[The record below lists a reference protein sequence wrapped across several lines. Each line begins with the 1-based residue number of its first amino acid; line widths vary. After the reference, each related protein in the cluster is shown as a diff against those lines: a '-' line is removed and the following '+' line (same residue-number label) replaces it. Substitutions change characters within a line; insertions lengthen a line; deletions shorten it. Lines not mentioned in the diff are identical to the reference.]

1 MRTIAIANHK
11 GGVGKTTSVASIG
24 TALARRGYKVLLVD
38 LDAQANLTTS
48 LYNQEPEASVYD
60 VFKET
65 TQTLPIVE
73 VQKNISLLP
82 SSLDMA
88 GVELEISSKVS
99 REYLLKDA
107 LESVAGD
114 YDFCILDCPPSLG
127 LVTINAFVAST
138 DLFITLTAEALPSK
152 GLAMLLRIV
161 EQVKK
166 RLNPTLSLSGVL
178 ITRWESSNLS
188 KEVEE
193 QLRENFGE
201 LVFNTKIRKNI
212 SLAEAPLFARDIF
225 THAPQSNGAKDY
237 ETLTEEIVNRVVN
250 VVK

>member
-24 TALARRGYKVLLVD
+24 TALARKGYRVLLVD
-38 LDAQANLTTS
+38 LDAQANLTAS
-48 LYNQEPEASVYD
+48 LSKQEHEASVYD
-60 VFKET
+60 VLKGNTE
-65 TQTLPIVE
+65 TLPVI
-73 VQKNISLLP
+73 QIQQNLSLLP

-88 GVELEISSKVS
+88 GIELEISSQVS

-107 LESVAGD
+107 LELVAKD
-114 YDFCILDCPPSLG
+114 YDFCLLDCPPSLG
-127 LVTINAFVAST
+127 LVTINALVSAT

-152 GLAMLLRIV
+152 GLAMLQKIV

-166 RLNPTLSLSGVL
+166 RLNPSLVLSGVL

-188 KEVEE
+188 KIVEE
-193 QLRENFGE
+193 QLRGTFGDV
-201 LVFNTKIRKNI
+201 VFNTRIRKNV
-212 SLAEAPLFARDIF
+212 SLAEAPLFSRDIF

-237 ETLTEEIVNRVVN
+237 EAIAEEILQRTERN
-250 VVK
+250 